1 MVCGLF
7 TMSATKQS
15 KPPDWFTRAVAIP
28 FEDRFVEVEGCRI
41 HYLRWGKAGRPG
53 LLLVHGG
60 YAHAHWWDFIA
71 PFFAEHYCVAALD
84 LSGMGDSGY
93 RSKYSGPLFA
103 REVIEVC
110 SDAGFAKRPVVVAH
124 SFGAYVALQAAAIY
138 GKELTGVILADLPF
152 RPPKLQQEFDS
163 KRRPVKRKEVYPDL
177 ATALGRFKLIPPQPC
192 DNQFILEYIARHSLA
207 KVKGGWTWKFD
218 DQLFNGFRAGNVA
231 EDLAKAAC
239 HVAAVY
245 GQKSVL
251 FPPEIVQ
258 YTARLLE
265 NRGRFVSIPGV
276 HHHLFL
282 EQPFAFMDVVRSLL
296 AQWDGSATGRGS
308 EALLSST
315 KRQDDKPKPSNAGK
329 EAHA

>member
-1 MVCGLF
+1 
-7 TMSATKQS
+7 MSAPKQS
-15 KPPDWFTRAVAIP
+15 KPPDWFKRAVATP
-28 FEDRFVEVEGCRI
+28 FEDRFVKVAGCRI
-41 HYLRWGKAGRPG
+41 HYLRWGKDGRPG

-71 PFFAEHYCVAALD
+71 PFFAQHYCVAALD
-84 LSGMGDSGY
+84 LSGMGDSGH
-93 RSKYSGPLFA
+93 RLKYSGPLFA
-103 REVIEVC
+103 KEVNEVC

-138 GKELTGVILADLPF
+138 GKELTGVMLVDFPF

-177 ATALGRFKLIPPQPC
+177 ATALSRFKLIPPQPC
-192 DNQFILEYIARHSLA
+192 DNQFILDYIARHSLA
-207 KVKGGWTWKFD
+207 KVEGGWSWKFD

-251 FPPEIVQ
+251 FPPETVQ
-258 YTARLLE
+258 YTAGLLE
-265 NRGRFVSIPGV
+265 SRGPLVSVPGV

-282 EQPFAFMDVVRSLL
+282 EQPFAFMDVVKSLL
-296 AQWDGSATGRGS
+296 AQWDGS
-308 EALLSST
+308 SS
-315 KRQDDKPKPSNAGK
+315 RP
-329 EAHA
+329 